1 MRAMQPV
8 PITLPKKPKIRQKEK
23 APDLRHFAVVPFR
36 AITDRS
42 ITEMQLRVLLML
54 CAYSNRAGL
63 TWVGLQRIGD
73 HFGISLNRAAVHT
86 RALIKAGYV
95 KVIYYGFK
103 GERAHT
109 RQIIYKADLTLA
121 DIVGITGESAPFMQE
136 NQQLTAAKGQTMG
149 KRKQVKVT
157 DPAVSNLGLIGKG
170 NQLVESDKENQLE
183 TIRRAVG
190 SEIFAAAQQQA
201 GPAAT
206 LADIEAVLSKM
217 LT

>member
-1 MRAMQPV
+1 MQGMQPV

-23 APDLRHFAVVPFR
+23 QPDQRHFAVVPFR

-63 TWVGLQRIGD
+63 TWVGLQRIAD

-109 RQIIYKADLTLA
+109 RQIIYKSDLTLA
-121 DIVGITGESAPFMQE
+121 DIVGITGESAPFMQN
-136 NQQLTAAKGQTMG
+136 NQQPTGAKGETMV
-149 KRKQVKVT
+149 KRKHIKVT
-157 DPAVSNLGLIGKG
+157 DPVVSNLGLTDCQQSIDEMTIE
-170 NQLVESDKENQLE
+170 QLRK
-183 TIRRAVG
+183 AVG
-190 SEIFAAAQQQA
+190 TEIFAAAQHEA
-201 GPAAT
+201 GAAAT
-206 LADIEAVLSKM
+206 VAELEAVLAKM

>member
-63 TWVGLQRIGD
+63 TWVGLQRIAD
-73 HFGISLNRAAVHT
+73 HFKISLNRAAVHT

-109 RQIIYKADLTLA
+109 RQVIYKADLTLA

-157 DPAVSNLGLIGKG
+157 DPAVSNLGLVNSQQTIDEMTIE
-170 NQLVESDKENQLE
+170 QLRK
-183 TIRRAVG
+183 AVG

>member
-1 MRAMQPV
+1 MQAMQPV
-8 PITLPKKPKIRQKEK
+8 PITLPKKPRIKQKEK
-23 APDLRHFAVVPFR
+23 QPDLRHFAVVPFR

-54 CAYSNRAGL
+54 CAYTNRAGL
-63 TWVGLQRIGD
+63 TWVGLKRIAD

-109 RQIIYKADLTLA
+109 RQVIYKADLSLA
-121 DIVGITGESAPFMQE
+121 DIIGITGESAPFMQD
-136 NQQLTAAKGQTMG
+136 NQQPTGAKGEIMA
-149 KRKQVKVT
+149 KRKQIKVT
-157 DPAVSNLGLIGKG
+157 DPVVSNLGSADSHQTIEEMTID
-170 NQLVESDKENQLE
+170 QLRK
-183 TIRRAVG
+183 AVG

-206 LADIEAVLSKM
+206 ASDIEQVLARM

>member
-8 PITLPKKPKIRQKEK
+8 PISLPKKPRIRQKEQQ
-23 APDLRHFAVVPFR
+23 PDLRHFAVVPFR

-63 TWVGLQRIGD
+63 TWVGLQRIAD

-109 RQIIYKADLTLA
+109 RQVIYKSDLTLA

-136 NQQLTAAKGQTMG
+136 NQQLTGAKGETMG
-149 KRKQVKVT
+149 KRKAGKVT
-157 DPAVSNLGLIGKG
+157 DPQVSNLGLADS
-170 NQLVESDKENQLE
+170 QQ
-183 TIRRAVG
+183 TIDEMTIEAIRKAVG

-206 LADIEAVLSKM
+206 AADIERVLSRM
-217 LT
+217 LA

>member
-1 MRAMQPV
+1 MQRMQPV
-8 PITLPKKPKIRQKEK
+8 QITLPKKPRIKQKEQQ
-23 APDLRHFAVVPFR
+23 PDLRHFAVVPFR

-63 TWVGLQRIGD
+63 TWVGLKRIAD
-73 HFGISLNRAAVHT
+73 HFGISLNRAAVLT

-121 DIVGITGESAPFMQE
+121 DIMAISGESAPFMQE
-136 NQQLTAAKGQTMG
+136 NQQPTGAKGETMA
-149 KRKQVKVT
+149 KRKAGKVNDQVI
-157 DPAVSNLGLIGKG
+157 SNLDL
-170 NQLVESDKENQLE
+170 NDSDSHLSLDSQLE
-183 TIRRAVG
+183 AIKKAVG

-201 GPAAT
+201 GAAAT
-206 LADIEAVLSKM
+206 AADIERILAKM

>member
-1 MRAMQPV
+1 MQAMQPV
-8 PITLPKKPKIRQKEK
+8 PISLPKKPKIRHKEQQ
-23 APDLRHFAVVPFR
+23 PDLRHFAVVPFR

-54 CAYSNRAGL
+54 CAYTNRAGL
-63 TWVGLQRIGD
+63 TWVGLQRIAD

-109 RQIIYKADLTLA
+109 RQVIYKSDLTLA
-121 DIVGITGESAPFMQE
+121 DIIGITGESAPFMQ
-136 NQQLTAAKGQTMG
+136 NDQQPTGAKGETMA
-149 KRKQVKVT
+149 KRKAGKVT
-157 DPAVSNLGLIGKG
+157 DSQVSNLGLTDCQQSID
-170 NQLVESDKENQLE
+170 EM
-183 TIRRAVG
+183 TIEAMQRAVG
-190 SEIFAAAQQQA
+190 AEIFAAAQQQA

-206 LADIEAVLSKM
+206 VADIEQVLARM
-217 LT
+217 IT

>member
-1 MRAMQPV
+1 MQPV
-8 PITLPKKPKIRQKEK
+8 PIALPKKPRIRQKEQQ
-23 APDLRHFAVVPFR
+23 PDLRHFAVVPFR

-63 TWVGLQRIGD
+63 TWVGLQRIAD

-109 RQIIYKADLTLA
+109 RQVIYKTDLTLA

-136 NQQLTAAKGQTMG
+136 NQQLTGAKGESMG
-149 KRKQVKVT
+149 KRKQNKVT
-157 DPAVSNLGLIGKG
+157 DPQVSNLGLTDCQQSIDEMTIE
-170 NQLVESDKENQLE
+170 QLRK
-183 TIRRAVG
+183 AVG

-206 LADIEAVLSKM
+206 AADIEAVLARM

>member
-1 MRAMQPV
+1 MQAMQPV
-8 PITLPKKPKIRQKEK
+8 PISLPKKPRIKQKEK
-23 APDLRHFAVVPFR
+23 QPDLRHFAVVPFR

-63 TWVGLQRIGD
+63 TWVGLQRIAD
-73 HFGISLNRAAVHT
+73 HFKISLNRAAVHT

-109 RQIIYKADLTLA
+109 RQVIYKADLSLA
-121 DIVGITGESAPFMQE
+121 DIVGITGEAAPYMQE
-136 NQQLTAAKGQTMG
+136 NQQPTGAKGETMG
-149 KRKQVKVT
+149 KRKQIKVT
-157 DPAVSNLGLIGKG
+157 DSQVSNLGLTDCQQSI
-170 NQLVESDKENQLE
+170 DKM
-183 TIRRAVG
+183 TIEAMQKAVG
-190 SEIFAAAQQQA
+190 AEIFAAAQQQA

-206 LADIEAVLSKM
+206 VAEIEQVLAKM

>member
-1 MRAMQPV
+1 MQPV
-8 PITLPKKPKIRQKEK
+8 QIALPKKPRIKQKEK
-23 APDLRHFAVVPFR
+23 QPDLRHFAVVPFR

-42 ITEMQLRVLLML
+42 LTEMQLRVLLML

-63 TWVGLQRIGD
+63 TWVGLQRIAD

-109 RQIIYKADLTLA
+109 RQVIYKSDLTLA

-136 NQQLTAAKGQTMG
+136 NQQLTGAKGQTMA
-149 KRKQVKVT
+149 KRKQSKVT
-157 DPAVSNLGLIGKG
+157 DPAVSNLGL
-170 NQLVESDKENQLE
+170 NDCQQ
-183 TIRRAVG
+183 TIDEMTIEAIRKAVG

-206 LADIEAVLSKM
+206 AAQIEAVLARM

>member
-1 MRAMQPV
+1 MQRMQPV
-8 PITLPKKPKIRQKEK
+8 SISLPKKPKIKQKEQQ
-23 APDLRHFAVVPFR
+23 PDLRHFAVVPFR

-63 TWVGLQRIGD
+63 TWVGLKRIAD
-73 HFGISLNRAAVHT
+73 HFGISLNRAAVLT

-109 RQIIYKADLTLA
+109 RQIIYKSDLTLA
-121 DIVGITGESAPFMQE
+121 DIVAISGESAPFMQE
-136 NQQLTAAKGQTMG
+136 NQQPTGAKGETMA
-149 KRKQVKVT
+149 KRKTGKVNDQVI
-157 DPAVSNLGLIGKG
+157 SNLDLNDSDSHLGLD
-170 NQLVESDKENQLE
+170 SQLE
-183 TIRRAVG
+183 AIRKAVG

-201 GPAAT
+201 GAAAT
-206 LADIEAVLSKM
+206 PADIERILAKM

>member
-1 MRAMQPV
+1 MQPV
-8 PITLPKKPKIRQKEK
+8 PIALPKKPKIRQKEK
-23 APDLRHFAVVPFR
+23 QPDLRHFAVVPFR

-63 TWVGLQRIGD
+63 TWVGLQRIAD
-73 HFGISLNRAAVHT
+73 HFGVSLNRAAVLT

-109 RQIIYKADLTLA
+109 RQVIYKADLSLA
-121 DIVGITGESAPFMQE
+121 DIIGITGESAPFMQE
-136 NQQLTAAKGQTMG
+136 NQQPTGAKGETMG
-149 KRKQVKVT
+149 KRKADKVN
-157 DPAVSNLGLIGKG
+157 DQRVSNLK
-170 NQLVESDKENQLE
+170 QADCQQ
-183 TIRRAVG
+183 TIDEMTIEAIRKAVG

-201 GPAAT
+201 GANAS
-206 LADIEAVLSKM
+206 LADIEQVLARM
-217 LT
+217 LA

>member
-1 MRAMQPV
+1 MQAMQPV
-8 PITLPKKPKIRQKEK
+8 SIALPKKPKIRQKEQQ
-23 APDLRHFAVVPFR
+23 PDLRHFAVVPFR

-63 TWVGLQRIGD
+63 TWVGLQRIAD

-109 RQIIYKADLTLA
+109 RQVIYKSDLTLA

-136 NQQLTAAKGQTMG
+136 NQQLTGAKGETMA
-149 KRKQVKVT
+149 KRKTGKVT
-157 DPAVSNLGLIGKG
+157 DPQVSNLGLTDC
-170 NQLVESDKENQLE
+170 QQ
-183 TIRRAVG
+183 TIDEMTIEAIRKAVG

-201 GPAAT
+201 GPTATAAQ
-206 LADIEAVLSKM
+206 IEAVLAKM

>member
-1 MRAMQPV
+1 
-8 PITLPKKPKIRQKEK
+8 
-23 APDLRHFAVVPFR
+23 
-36 AITDRS
+36 
-42 ITEMQLRVLLML
+42 ML

-63 TWVGLQRIGD
+63 TWVGLQRIAD
-73 HFGISLNRAAVHT
+73 HFGISLNRAAVLT

-109 RQIIYKADLTLA
+109 RQVIYKSDLTLA
-121 DIVGITGESAPFMQE
+121 DIVAISGESAPFMQE
-136 NQQLTAAKGQTMG
+136 NQQPTGAKGETMA
-149 KRKQVKVT
+149 KRKTGKVNDQVI
-157 DPAVSNLGLIGKG
+157 SNLDLNDSDSHLGLD
-170 NQLVESDKENQLE
+170 SQLE
-183 TIRRAVG
+183 AIRKAVG

-206 LADIEAVLSKM
+206 AADIERILAKM

>member
-1 MRAMQPV
+1 
-8 PITLPKKPKIRQKEK
+8 
-23 APDLRHFAVVPFR
+23 
-36 AITDRS
+36 
-42 ITEMQLRVLLML
+42 MQLRVLLML

-63 TWVGLQRIGD
+63 TWVGLQRIAD
-73 HFGISLNRAAVHT
+73 HFGFSMNRAAVLT

-109 RQIIYKADLTLA
+109 RQVIYKADLTLA

-136 NQQLTAAKGQTMG
+136 NQQHTAAKGQAMG
-149 KRKQVKVT
+149 KRKQSTVT
-157 DPAVSNLGLIGKG
+157 DQRVSNLGLTDCQQTID
-170 NQLVESDKENQLE
+170 EMTIE
-183 TIRRAVG
+183 TIRKAVG
-190 SEIFAAAQQQA
+190 SELFEAAQQQA

-206 LADIEAVLSKM
+206 VADIEAVLARM

>member
-1 MRAMQPV
+1 
-8 PITLPKKPKIRQKEK
+8 
-23 APDLRHFAVVPFR
+23 
-36 AITDRS
+36 
-42 ITEMQLRVLLML
+42 ML

-109 RQIIYKADLTLA
+109 RQVIYKADLTLA

-136 NQQLTAAKGQTMG
+136 NQQLTAAKGQTMA

-157 DPAVSNLGLIGKG
+157 DPAVSNLGSVNSQQTIDEMTIE
-170 NQLVESDKENQLE
+170 QLRK
-183 TIRRAVG
+183 AVG

>member
-1 MRAMQPV
+1 MQAMQPV
-8 PITLPKKPKIRQKEK
+8 PIALPKKPRIRQKEK
-23 APDLRHFAVVPFR
+23 QPDLRHFAVVPFR

-42 ITEMQLRVLLML
+42 LTEMQLRVLLML

-63 TWVGLQRIGD
+63 TWVGLQRIAD
-73 HFGISLNRAAVHT
+73 HFGVSLNRAAVLT

-109 RQIIYKADLTLA
+109 RQVIYKADLTLQ
-121 DIVGITGESAPFMQE
+121 DIIGITGESAPFMQE
-136 NQQLTAAKGQTMG
+136 NQQPTGAKGETMG
-149 KRKQVKVT
+149 KRKADKVN
-157 DPAVSNLGLIGKG
+157 DQRVSNLKQADSQQ
-170 NQLVESDKENQLE
+170 NTDEM
-183 TIRRAVG
+183 TIERLSKAVG
-190 SEIFAAAQQQA
+190 SEILAAAQQQA

-206 LADIEAVLSKM
+206 VADIEAVLAKM

>member
-1 MRAMQPV
+1 MQPV
-8 PITLPKKPKIRQKEK
+8 SISLPKKPRIRQKEQQ
-23 APDLRHFAVVPFR
+23 PDLRHFAVVPFR

-63 TWVGLQRIGD
+63 TWVGLQRIAD

-109 RQIIYKADLTLA
+109 RQVIYKSDLTLA

-136 NQQLTAAKGQTMG
+136 NQQFTGAKGQTMA
-149 KRKQVKVT
+149 KRKAGKVT
-157 DPAVSNLGLIGKG
+157 DSQVSNLGLTDC
-170 NQLVESDKENQLE
+170 QQ
-183 TIRRAVG
+183 TIDEMTIEAIRKAVG

-201 GPAAT
+201 GVNAS
-206 LADIEAVLSKM
+206 LADIEAVLARM

>member
-1 MRAMQPV
+1 MQAMQPV
-8 PITLPKKPKIRQKEK
+8 PITLPKKPRIRQKEK

-63 TWVGLQRIGD
+63 TWVGLQRIAD

-109 RQIIYKADLTLA
+109 RQVIYKSDLTLA
-121 DIVGITGESAPFMQE
+121 DIIGITGESAPFMQE
-136 NQQLTAAKGQTMG
+136 NQQPTTAKGQAMVQ
-149 KRKQVKVT
+149 RKQIKVT
-157 DPAVSNLGLIGKG
+157 DQRVSNLGLNDSDSHLALNNEK
-170 NQLVESDKENQLE
+170 NQVE
-183 TIRRAVG
+183 TIRKAVG
-190 SEIFAAAQQQA
+190 SEIFEAAQQQA

>member
-1 MRAMQPV
+1 MQAMQPV
-8 PITLPKKPKIRQKEK
+8 PITLPKKPRIRQKEK
-23 APDLRHFAVVPFR
+23 QPDLRHFAVVPFR

-42 ITEMQLRVLLML
+42 LTEMQLRVLLML
-54 CAYSNRAGL
+54 CAYTNRAGL
-63 TWVGLQRIGD
+63 TWVGLKRIAD

-109 RQIIYKADLTLA
+109 RQVIYKSDLTLA
-121 DIVGITGESAPFMQE
+121 DIIGITGESAPFMQDI
-136 NQQLTAAKGQTMG
+136 QQPTGAKGENMA
-149 KRKQVKVT
+149 KRKAGKVT
-157 DPAVSNLGLIGKG
+157 DSQVSNLGLTDCQQSIEEMTID
-170 NQLVESDKENQLE
+170 QLRK
-183 TIRRAVG
+183 AVG

-206 LADIEAVLSKM
+206 AADIEQVLARM

>member
-1 MRAMQPV
+1 MQPV
-8 PITLPKKPKIRQKEK
+8 SIALPKKPRIKQKEK
-23 APDLRHFAVVPFR
+23 QPDLRHFAVVPFR

-63 TWVGLQRIGD
+63 TWVGLQRIAD
-73 HFGISLNRAAVHT
+73 HFGISLNRAAVLT

-109 RQIIYKADLTLA
+109 RQVIYKADLTLA
-121 DIVGITGESAPFMQE
+121 DIVAISGESAPFMQE
-136 NQQLTAAKGQTMG
+136 NQQPTGAKGETMA
-149 KRKQVKVT
+149 KRKAGKVNDQVI
-157 DPAVSNLGLIGKG
+157 SNLDLNDSDSHLGLD
-170 NQLVESDKENQLE
+170 SQLE
-183 TIRRAVG
+183 AIRKAVG

-201 GPAAT
+201 GAAAT
-206 LADIEAVLSKM
+206 PADIEQILAKM

>member
-1 MRAMQPV
+1 
-8 PITLPKKPKIRQKEK
+8 
-23 APDLRHFAVVPFR
+23 
-36 AITDRS
+36 
-42 ITEMQLRVLLML
+42 ML

-63 TWVGLQRIGD
+63 TWVGLQRIAD

-109 RQIIYKADLTLA
+109 RQVIYKTDLTLA

-136 NQQLTAAKGQTMG
+136 NQQLTGAKGESMG
-149 KRKQVKVT
+149 KRKQNKVT
-157 DPAVSNLGLIGKG
+157 DPQVSNLGLTDCQQSIDEMTIE
-170 NQLVESDKENQLE
+170 QLRK
-183 TIRRAVG
+183 AVG

-206 LADIEAVLSKM
+206 AADIEAVLARM

>member
-63 TWVGLQRIGD
+63 TWVGLQRIAD
-73 HFGISLNRAAVHT
+73 HFGISLNRAAVLT

-109 RQIIYKADLTLA
+109 RQVIYKSDLTLA

-136 NQQLTAAKGQTMG
+136 NQQFTAAKGQTMA
-149 KRKQVKVT
+149 KRKQSTVN
-157 DPAVSNLGLIGKG
+157 DQRVSNLKLTDSQQTID
-170 NQLVESDKENQLE
+170 EMTIE
-183 TIRRAVG
+183 TIRKAVG

-206 LADIEAVLSKM
+206 VADIEAVLARM

>member
-1 MRAMQPV
+1 MQPV
-8 PITLPKKPKIRQKEK
+8 PINLPKKPRIKQKEK
-23 APDLRHFAVVPFR
+23 QPDLRHFAVVPFR

-54 CAYSNRAGL
+54 CAYTNRAGL
-63 TWVGLQRIGD
+63 TWVGLQRIAD

-109 RQIIYKADLTLA
+109 RQVIYKADLSLT
-121 DIVGITGESAPFMQE
+121 DIIGITGESAPFMQE
-136 NQQLTAAKGQTMG
+136 NQQPTGAKGETMA
-149 KRKQVKVT
+149 KRKAGKVT
-157 DPAVSNLGLIGKG
+157 DSQVSNLGLTDC
-170 NQLVESDKENQLE
+170 QQ
-183 TIRRAVG
+183 TIDEMTIAELRKAVG

-206 LADIEAVLSKM
+206 PADIERILAKM

>member
-1 MRAMQPV
+1 MQAMQPV
-8 PITLPKKPKIRQKEK
+8 PITLPKKPRIRQKEK

-63 TWVGLQRIGD
+63 TWVGLQRIAD
-73 HFGISLNRAAVHT
+73 HFKISLNRAAVHT

-109 RQIIYKADLTLA
+109 RQVIYKADLTLA
-121 DIVGITGESAPFMQE
+121 DIIGITGESAPFMQE
-136 NQQLTAAKGQTMG
+136 NQQPTAAKGETMG

-157 DPAVSNLGLIGKG
+157 DPAVSNLELIGNDNK
-170 NQLVESDKENQLE
+170 LVENDREFQLE
-183 TIRRAVG
+183 TIRKAVG
-190 SEIFAAAQQQA
+190 AEIFEAAQQQA

-206 LADIEAVLSKM
+206 VAEIERILSKM

>member
-1 MRAMQPV
+1 MQAMQPV
-8 PITLPKKPKIRQKEK
+8 PISLPKKPRIKQKEK
-23 APDLRHFAVVPFR
+23 QPDLRHFAVVPFR

-54 CAYSNRAGL
+54 CAYTNRAGL
-63 TWVGLQRIGD
+63 TWVGLQRIAD
-73 HFGISLNRAAVHT
+73 HFKISLNRAAVHT

-109 RQIIYKADLTLA
+109 RQVIYKADLSLA
-121 DIVGITGESAPFMQE
+121 DIVGITGEAAPYMQE
-136 NQQLTAAKGQTMG
+136 NQQPTGAKGETMG
-149 KRKQVKVT
+149 KRKQIKVT
-157 DPAVSNLGLIGKG
+157 DSQVSNLGLTDCQQSIDKMTIE
-170 NQLVESDKENQLE
+170 QLSK
-183 TIRRAVG
+183 AVG
-190 SEIFAAAQQQA
+190 AEIFAAAQQQA

-206 LADIEAVLSKM
+206 VAEIEQVLAKM

>member
-8 PITLPKKPKIRQKEK
+8 PINLPKKPRIRQKEK
-23 APDLRHFAVVPFR
+23 QPDLRHFAVVPFR

-54 CAYSNRAGL
+54 CAYTNRAGL
-63 TWVGLQRIGD
+63 TWVGLQRIAD
-73 HFGISLNRAAVHT
+73 HFKISLNRAAVHT

-109 RQIIYKADLTLA
+109 RQVIYKADLSLA
-121 DIVGITGESAPFMQE
+121 DIIGIAGESAPFMQE
-136 NQQLTAAKGQTMG
+136 NQQTTGAKGETMA
-149 KRKQVKVT
+149 KRKISKVT
-157 DPAVSNLGLIGKG
+157 DQRVSNLGLTDCQQTID
-170 NQLVESDKENQLE
+170 EMTIEE
-183 TIRRAVG
+183 IRRAVG

-206 LADIEAVLSKM
+206 VAEIEQVLAKM